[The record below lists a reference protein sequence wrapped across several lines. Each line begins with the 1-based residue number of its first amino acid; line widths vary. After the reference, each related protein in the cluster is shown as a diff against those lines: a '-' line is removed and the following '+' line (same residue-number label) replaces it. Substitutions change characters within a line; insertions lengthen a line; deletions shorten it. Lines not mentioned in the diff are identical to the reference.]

1 MRLIP
6 ALLVITIGCLGGF
19 VRAGAPDLPSKL
31 TPDTF
36 EAIQARVALTP
47 ADLAW
52 QRTSWRFGFFE
63 GLRDAQAADKPIF
76 LWFYGGG
83 LVGDC

>member
-6 ALLVITIGCLGGF
+6 ALLGITIAYLGSF
-19 VRAGAPDLPSKL
+19 LRAGSPALPNKL

-36 EAIQARVALTP
+36 EAVKARVALTP
-47 ADLAW
+47 ADLTW
-52 QRTSWRFGFFE
+52 QQTSWRYGFFE
-63 GLRDAQAADKPIF
+63 GLREAQAADKPIF

-83 LVGDC
+83 LAGNC